1 MAASKAEYHTYLQ
14 DMLNREGMSRDE
26 AVRATNIHFG
36 YGSSTAL
43 QHDVSTDPDTP
54 STQPHDKG
62 GGEAA

>member
-1 MAASKAEYHTYLQ
+1 MAATKAEYHTYLQ

-43 QHDVSTDPDTP
+43 KHDVSTDPDTP
-54 STQPHDKG
+54 SAQPHSKDD
-62 GGEAA
+62 